1 MRILA
6 RMFEQNGTLFIGAGI
21 AVLVLMLLVIISRRM
36 SRKNTAVASDN
47 AAGMV
52 NAPLPNDMG
61 PHDMGPDDIEL
72 DMADDAGAQGE
83 TLVFEADGVP
93 EQTETPL
100 GDPLDNNGAH
110 QFDMDDDVMD
120 DIDDLT
126 IPKVGQAPPPRK
138 SKFFSASWLHRD
150 KAEEPAII
158 ADSFEAPDARTMK
171 NAGECAR
178 LAEIERNM
186 LALRELYEAGLI
198 APEVYVLKAREFAAQ
213 AA

>member
-1 MRILA
+1 MERTMRILA

-21 AVLVLMLLVIISRRM
+21 AVLVLMLLVILSRRM
-36 SRKNTAVASDN
+36 RRKNTAVASEN

-52 NAPLPNDMG
+52 NAPLPN
-61 PHDMGPDDIEL
+61 DMGPDDIEL

>member
-21 AVLVLMLLVIISRRM
+21 AVLVLMLLVILSRRM
-36 SRKNTAVASDN
+36 RRKNTAVASDN

-52 NAPLPNDMG
+52 NAPLPNDME
-61 PHDMGPDDIEL
+61 PDDIEL

>member
-1 MRILA
+1 MRIAA

-21 AVLVLMLLVIISRRM
+21 AVLVLITLVIVSRRM
-36 SRKNTAVASDN
+36 RRANKAVG
-47 AAGMV
+47 AAQTETDTH
-52 NAPLPNDMG
+52 LPDG
-61 PHDMGPDDIEL
+61 DIDLE
-72 DMADDAGAQGE
+72 MADDVAAPGE
-83 TLVFEADGVP
+83 TIIFETDISP
-93 EQTETPL
+93 
-100 GDPLDNNGAH
+100 DRLDDAAAH
-110 QFDMDDDVMD
+110 QFDMDDDVLD

-126 IPKVGQAPPPRK
+126 IPKVGEAPPPRK

-158 ADSFEAPDARTMK
+158 ADSFEAPDKRTMK
-171 NAGECAR
+171 EAGECAR

>member
-21 AVLVLMLLVIISRRM
+21 AVLVLMLLVILSRRM
-36 SRKNTAVASDN
+36 RRKNTAVASDN

-52 NAPLPNDMG
+52 NAPLPNDI
-61 PHDMGPDDIEL
+61 GPDDIEL